1 MRRVTITAVAEATGF
16 SKTTVSFA
24 FNNPNRI
31 GKETRDKI
39 LTVAAELGYVP
50 NPGARSLSIG
60 RHGTIGLLLPQNIPR
75 AFANPYMSLV
85 LQGIGQVCENEGHT
99 LTLIPPIKESLL
111 VGARSAAV
119 DGLITLGLDPGSET
133 VAVIRRRHLPFVTI
147 DGRSGNGFPVVGVR
161 DRELAAEAM
170 RYVLEQ
176 GHRRVLVVS
185 LTDAR
190 EFSEGSYVRNERLV
204 GYQQAFDESVGTNT
218 ASAELLHLACDAT
231 LAGGRSVVE
240 QLRELRPVPTAVL
253 VMSDIV
259 ALGIMERLFEIGLQV
274 PGDISLVGFD
284 DIPEAGIVRPQL
296 TTVSQPGEDKGRA
309 AAEILMRM
317 LRGEHVRPET
327 VLHGRL
333 LLRGTVV
340 RRTEHADGRLGS
352 GYR

>member
-1 MRRVTITAVAEATGF
+1 MGRVTIRAVAEATGF

-24 FNNPNRI
+24 FNDPGRI
-31 GKETRDKI
+31 GKETREKI
-39 LTVAAELGYVP
+39 LAVAADLGYVP
-50 NPGARSLSIG
+50 NPGARSLSLG

-75 AFANPYMSLV
+75 AFANPYTSLI
-85 LQGIGQVCENEGHT
+85 LQGIGQVCESEGHT

-111 VGARSAAV
+111 LGVRSAAV

-133 VAVIRRRHLPFVTI
+133 VGVIRKRHLPFVTI
-147 DGRSGNGFPVVGVR
+147 DGRSGNGFPVVGIR
-161 DRELAAEAM
+161 DRELAGEAM
-170 RYVLEQ
+170 RYVVEQ

-185 LTDAR
+185 IIDAR
-190 EFSEGSYVRNERLV
+190 DFSEGSYVRNERLV
-204 GYQQAFDESVGTNT
+204 GYQHAFDQLSG
-218 ASAELLHLACDAT
+218 AGDPQAELLHLSCDAS
-231 LAGGRSVVE
+231 LAGGRAVVE
-240 QLRELRPVPTAVL
+240 QLRELKPLPTAVL

-259 ALGIMERLFEIGLQV
+259 AIGIMERLFEIGLQV

-333 LLRGTVV
+333 LLRGTVSRPPVHV
-340 RRTEHADGRLGS
+340 R
-352 GYR
+352 